1 MATLNIIVGSVYGNA
16 ENVAEEVQSYC
27 EDQGI
32 DAEVFKDPDVSDFT
46 DPQALLVITSTTGA
60 GDLPP
65 NLEFPIDELRTQF
78 PLLEQKPFAVAA
90 LGDSSYGDSYCGG
103 GRICQE
109 LLTELQGFPVADM
122 LEVDAME
129 TLEPEQDVLN
139 WLKGI
144 QDKLIA

>member
-109 LLTELQGFPVADM
+109 LLIELQGFPVADM

-139 WLKGI
+139 WFKGI